1 MKSRFY
7 FLVIVV
13 PQLPHGF
20 PGGVGGKEELSFGGI
35 NFYMSSYISQFYI
48 IHGVSP
54 PVFFSVVFI
63 IGKGVG
69 QKPDSSLF
77 TVYQFD

>member
-7 FLVIVV
+7 FLIIVG

-35 NFYMSSYISQFYI
+35 DFYMSSYISQFYI

-63 IGKGVG
+63 IGKEVG
-69 QKPDSSLF
+69 QKPDSHLF